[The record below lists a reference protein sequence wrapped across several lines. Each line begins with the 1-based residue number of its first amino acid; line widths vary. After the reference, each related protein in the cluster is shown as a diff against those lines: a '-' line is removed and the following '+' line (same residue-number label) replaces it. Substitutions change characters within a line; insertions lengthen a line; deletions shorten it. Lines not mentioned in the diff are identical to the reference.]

1 MHDIVRSA
9 VSISAFVFFFFLIAR
24 RLVRSYGFNA
34 SATFGPLQNAR
45 FTKSA
50 YCMRDL
56 RDPLN
61 NMRDLSSALMKRGYV
76 TRCISA
82 RHCVRSIDDSC
93 LIQSARL
100 SQSAL
105 QCATFVVRFIMRDQS
120 DPLPEGFFFFVKR
133 SHFFPMLVQYHV
145 CACAISMIRHFLSR
159 LKILLFVPPY
169 FTQMLLIIFHN

>member
-1 MHDIVRSA
+1 
-9 VSISAFVFFFFLIAR
+9 
-24 RLVRSYGFNA
+24 
-34 SATFGPLQNAR
+34 
-45 FTKSA
+45 
-50 YCMRDL
+50 MRDL

-120 DPLPEGFFFFVKR
+120 DPLPEGFFFCKAQPFFSHARTVPCLCLRDFNDPPFSIPTENFALR
-133 SHFFPMLVQYHV
+133 S
-145 CACAISMIRHFLSR
+145 A
-159 LKILLFVPPY
+159 
-169 FTQMLLIIFHN
+169 IFHSNVTDNIP